1 MNGTMMDIV
10 EDHEYG
16 GNTSTSNGGSTTSN
30 NKNNNTRRRRG
41 TGTSSSSSSN
51 GLDFSDTVESILAT
65 LEKRG
70 DNHDPHHGPLNRTEM
85 SKLSMLCSQQQ
96 QQQQQQTIKANGN
109 NDKTRTGGQVV
120 LNEDLGFADV
130 DVELVGELV
139 EFLEKH
145 VALASNINIIQSS
158 NDIAK
163 KIKAK
168 GARYSNFDEVRCDK
182 TKTLVDFTDQSL
194 KYV

>member
-1 MNGTMMDIV
+1 MMDIV
-10 EDHEYG
+10 EDHGYS
-16 GNTSTSNGGSTTSN
+16 GNTSAAATGSTNGVATGGGSGSTTN
-30 NKNNNTRRRRG
+30 NNNTRRRSG
-41 TGTSSSSSSN
+41 TASSSSSN
-51 GLDFSDTVESILAT
+51 GLDYSDTVESILAA

-85 SKLSMLCSQQQ
+85 SKLSVLCSQQQ

-109 NDKTRTGGQVV
+109 NDNTRVGGQAV

-145 VALASNINIIQSS
+145 VALASNINLIQSS
-158 NDIAK
+158 YDIIK
-163 KIKAK
+163 KIKSK
-168 GARYSNFDEVRCDK
+168 GAGYSNFDEVRYTQDPQRI
-182 TKTLVDFTDQSL
+182 F
-194 KYV
+194 

>member
-16 GNTSTSNGGSTTSN
+16 GDTSTSNGGSTTYN
-30 NKNNNTRRRRG
+30 NNNNNTRRRRG
-41 TGTSSSSSSN
+41 TGTPSSSSSSN
-51 GLDFSDTVESILAT
+51 GLDFSDTVESILAA

-96 QQQQQQTIKANGN
+96 QQQQTIKANGN
-109 NDKTRTGGQVV
+109 NDKTRIGGQVV

-158 NDIAK
+158 YDIVK
-163 KIKAK
+163 KIKSK
-168 GARYSNFDEVRCDK
+168 GARYSNFDEVRCAK
-182 TKTLVDFTDQSL
+182 TKTLVGFTDQGL